1 MPLPP
6 HKALGLPNP
15 PLLLM
20 LGLSLAQGLVLLWL
34 WRAGA
39 HGDWP
44 SQTPAVNFPLWT
56 VAIVWPGM
64 ALLSVDALNLARRLT
79 MTTAFTAIVAL
90 LAAYLGWQ
98 ASPHGEFPL
107 SRLLYDAIASLLVV
121 CFLALMYLQSWAAR
135 QSASYDVLFALS
147 WRNFLVLTLAALA
160 TVIFWLTLELWAQ
173 LFVTIGIEFFQE
185 IFRKNW
191 FLFPVLAVAF
201 GFSTHIFRRLVQ
213 LIDGIAGLLEGLM
226 RLLLPLAIGVL
237 TVFLVALPFVGL
249 APLWASSLGTG
260 LLLYL
265 NGFVLFAINAVYQ
278 DGTRLPYPNVVHR
291 LLHVGIATLPV
302 ITALAGYGLYLRI
315 DQHGWSVDRCW
326 GVTVCV
332 FFGLFSASY
341 AWHIARRRDAWP
353 VGLASVNRVM
363 GWVILAVALLA
374 NSPLLDFRSI
384 SLASQ
389 WARVESGE
397 IALRDFDFYFVKR
410 ELARPGW
417 LKMQEL
423 IEKYET
429 ADPGLAQAIREAKQ
443 SPQFVSGLKVDWARV
458 RRRPESLE
466 VPPGVQEAANDLLDG
481 AWAHGYWPSQRDA
494 DKRRA
499 WLTGAD
505 LDADGRQDY
514 VLIQAYGNYVRG
526 IHVYD
531 EDGTGAWRSALL
543 APRNKLPPG
552 TDVTAMLRDGEILT
566 EERTVRDLRI
576 GDLVLGEQPAYG
588 LSEPWVAVGTRED

>member
-1 MPLPP
+1 
-6 HKALGLPNP
+6 
-15 PLLLM
+15 M
-20 LGLSLAQGLVLLWL
+20 LGLALAQGLALLWL
-34 WRAGA
+34 WRAQVG
-39 HGDWP
+39 GDWP
-44 SQTPAVNFPLWT
+44 SQTPSVSFPLWT
-56 VAIVWPGM
+56 LAVVWPGM
-64 ALLSVDALNLARRLT
+64 ALLCVDSTNLARTLT
-79 MTTAFTAIVAL
+79 MVSVFSAMVTL
-90 LAAYLGWQ
+90 LAAYVGWQ
-98 ASPHGEFPL
+98 ASPLGAFPL
-107 SRLLYDAIASLLVV
+107 SSLLYYAISSLVV
-121 CFLALMYLQSWAAR
+121 ASFLALMYLQPWAAR
-135 QSASYDVLFALS
+135 QRAAYDVLFVLS
-147 WRNFLVLTLAALA
+147 WRNFLVLTLAVLA
-160 TVIFWLTLELWAQ
+160 TVIFLAITQLWAL
-173 LFVTIGIEFFQE
+173 LFSAIGIEFFE
-185 IFRKNW
+185 ELFSKDW
-191 FLFPVLAVAF
+191 FLFPVLAVAL
-201 GFSTHIFRRLVQ
+201 GFSVHVFRRLVR
-213 LIDGIAGLLEGLM
+213 LIDGIAGLLGGLW
-226 RLLLPLAIGVL
+226 RLLLPLAVIVQTL
-237 TVFLVALPFVGL
+237 FLAALPFTGL
-249 APLWASSLGTG
+249 ALWESGFGTLWLLFLQG
-260 LLLYL
+260 L
-265 NGFVLFAINAVYQ
+265 VLFGVNAVYQ
-278 DGTRLPYPNVVHR
+278 SGSELPYPNVVHR
-291 LLHVGIATLPV
+291 LLYVGVALLPV
-302 ITALAGYGLYLRI
+302 ITILAGYELYLRI

-326 GVTVCV
+326 GATVWA
-332 FFGLFSASY
+332 FFGLFSAGY
-341 AWHIARRRDAWP
+341 AWHIAHRRDSWP

-363 GWVILAVALLA
+363 SWVILAVALLA

-429 ADPGLAQAIREAKQ
+429 ADPALAQAIREAKQ

-481 AWAHGYWPSQRDA
+481 AWAHGYWPSQKDA

-552 TDVTAMLRDGEILT
+552 TDVLAMLRDGEILT